1 MKHHPTIRLAFAFL
15 PMLALTAA
23 FPASARAD
31 DSDEIKELHA
41 EIKLLEQKLDALEK
55 KEEQRDIAAASPVPV
70 ASATVAPSN
79 PLNGVSS
86 QVLAKAAFNSTR
98 ITIDDTGFAFA
109 SADGADFIKLHGLV
123 QADSRW
129 FATDDGIANN
139 DTFVLRRAR
148 LIFEGGFDRIFS
160 FLIVPEFGGGGTGTS
175 NAPVLYDANL
185 GIAVTPDVKVVA
197 GKFKSPIG
205 LEMLQNDAV
214 LLFNERSLAT
224 NLVPSR
230 DVGLEVTG
238 APLGGTVNYTAGVL
252 NGSADAAYTNNTDVD
267 NNKDFVARLFF
278 SPFIGDSSSPLQF
291 LGFGIAGSDGLQ
303 NKTGSL
309 TSGYKS
315 DGQQTFFT
323 YRSTV
328 VPEGV
333 DWRVAPQANY
343 YVGSFSAQ
351 AEYTLSAV
359 TALAGTTK
367 TELRN
372 SAWQLELGYILT
384 GEKASYNGYTP
395 KNNFNWEQ
403 GTWGAWE
410 IGARVAQLKIDDDAF
425 PIFADPAASA
435 NEATSY
441 GVSVNWFLSK
451 AIRVSFDLVD
461 TRFDRAPG
469 AKTTTNLLIGQD
481 ERAFLTRFQVGF

>member
-1 MKHHPTIRLAFAFL
+1 MRFDQSSRPALSL
-15 PMLALTAA
+15 LALLALATIL
-23 FPASARAD
+23 PASSFAD
-31 DSDEIKELHA
+31 GADEIGQLRS
-41 EIKLLEQKLDALEK
+41 EIKILEKKLDVLEQ
-55 KEEQRDIAAASPVPV
+55 KEEQRDKSSGEAPPAPTLAAVP
-70 ASATVAPSN
+70 A
-79 PLNGVSS
+79 

-109 SADGADFIKLHGLV
+109 SVDGGTFIKLHGLV

-129 FATDDGIANN
+129 FSDDGSIANN
-139 DTFVLRRAR
+139 ETFVIRRAR
-148 LIFEGGFDRIFS
+148 LIFEGGFDKIFS
-160 FLIVPEFGGGGTGTS
+160 FLIVPEFGGGATGTS

-185 GIAVTPDVKVVA
+185 GIAVMPDVKLVA

-214 LLFNERSLAT
+214 LTFNERSLAT

-230 DVGLEVTG
+230 DVGLEITG
-238 APLGGTVNYTAGVL
+238 SPFEGAVNYAAGIL
-252 NGSADAAYTNNTDVD
+252 NGSADAAYANNTDVD

-278 SPFIGDSSSPLQF
+278 TPFVGKTASPLRN
-291 LGFGIAGSDGLQ
+291 LGFGFAASDGLQ
-303 NKTGSL
+303 GKTGQL
-309 TSGYKS
+309 TSGYKT

-328 VPEGV
+328 VPEGR

-343 YVGSFSAQ
+343 YTGPFSAQ
-351 AEYTLSAV
+351 AEYTVSAV
-359 TALAGTTK
+359 TALAGATK
-367 TELRN
+367 AELRN
-372 SAWQLELGYILT
+372 RGWQASVGYVLT
-384 GEKASYNGYTP
+384 GETASYNGYTP
-395 KNNFNWEQ
+395 QHNFSWLD

-410 IGARVAQLKIDDDAF
+410 IGARVADLKIDGNAF

-435 NEATSY
+435 GEARSY
-441 GVSVNWFLSK
+441 GVSANWFLSK

-461 TRFDRAPG
+461 TRFERAAG
-469 AKTTTNLLIGQD
+469 SKTTTNLLIGQD